1 MSSTTTKPCCA
12 TCGTE
17 IPVLKCEGC
26 RQIAQL
32 VISKEQQQ
40 HALIQQVN
48 DWECNAMNQIRQTA
62 EESRR
67 LIREHTTD
75 RVSQVE
81 EKLLKLTDQLR
92 LSREKNHFIP
102 QTVSQWQAD
111 LVQLSKQLIAPSS
124 ITVREISS
132 PLVTDIFVDIP
143 GKDSNDLYR

>member
-1 MSSTTTKPCCA
+1 
-12 TCGTE
+12 
-17 IPVLKCEGC
+17 
-26 RQIAQL
+26 